1 MMLSRKFD
9 FRLPLFFLYVFL
21 LFSCNNSS
29 NEQDRLIIF
38 HAGSLSL
45 PVKEISAAFNKQYP
59 GIRILSEAAGS
70 VACARKITDLGRECD
85 VMLSADYTV
94 INKFLIP
101 EHADWNI
108 KFAGNEM
115 ALVFK
120 EKSAFADQINQ
131 NNWPEIL
138 QRENVRYGRSDP
150 DSDPCGYRTV
160 LTLQLAEKY
169 YSNPGLSK
177 RLLAKDNRYIRPKE
191 TDLLALLETHTLD
204 YIFLYRSVAVQHGLP
219 YLTLPDSINLS
230 NPELDDWYVQ
240 KEVKIAGTKP
250 GEKIVQKG
258 EAMVYGLT
266 IPKNAPNYEMA
277 VEFVRFWLEKNRG
290 RRMLEENGQRAL
302 IPSPTKTYR
311 KIPAE
316 LKIFATE

>member
-1 MMLSRKFD
+1 MMFSRKID

-29 NEQDRLIIF
+29 NDQDRLIIF
-38 HAGSLSL
+38 HAGSLSV

-108 KFAGNEM
+108 NFAGNEM
-115 ALVFK
+115 ALVFN

-160 LTLQLAEKY
+160 LTLKLAEKY
-169 YSNPGLSK
+169 YSKPALSK
-177 RLLAKDNRYIRPKE
+177 RLLAKNNRYIRPKE

-219 YLTLPDSINLS
+219 YLPLPDSINLS
-230 NPELDDWYVQ
+230 NPELDEWYVQ
-240 KEVKIAGTKP
+240 AKVKIAGTKP
-250 GEKIVQKG
+250 GEKIVQQG

-290 RRMLEENGQRAL
+290 RRILEENGQRAL

-316 LKIFATE
+316 IKIFATE

>member
-1 MMLSRKFD
+1 MMFSRKLVFH
-9 FRLPLFFLYVFL
+9 LPLFFLLVLL

-29 NEQDRLIIF
+29 YDQNKLIIL
-38 HAGSLSL
+38 HAGSLSV
-45 PVKEISAAFNKQYP
+45 PVKEVSEAFAEQHP
-59 GIRILSEAAGS
+59 DVAILSEAAGS

-101 EHADWNI
+101 GHADWNI

-115 ALVFK
+115 ALVYT
-120 EKSAFADQINQ
+120 EKSAFAGQINQ

-138 QRENVRYGRSDP
+138 QKENVSYGRSNP

-160 LTLQLAEKY
+160 ITMKLAEKFY
-169 YSNPGLSK
+169 NKPGLSQHM
-177 RLLAKDNRYIRPKE
+177 LEKDNRYIRPKE

-204 YIFLYRSVAVQHGLP
+204 YIFLYRSVAVQHSLP
-219 YLTLPDSINLS
+219 YLELPDSVNLS
-230 NPELDDWYVQ
+230 DPKLDDWYAQ
-240 KEVKIAGTKP
+240 AEVKIAGKKP

-266 IPKNAPNYEMA
+266 IPKNAPNYDMA
-277 VEFVRFWLEKNRG
+277 VEFVRFWLEKDHGQRI
-290 RRMLEENGQRAL
+290 LEENGQRTL